1 MLKTK
6 NIKKDNLN
14 IKGCK
19 LFNDIA
25 KHIVF
30 LQSNQ
35 KKAVL
40 PIQTVKTTKQKNNN
54 KQKNTIKFS
63 KIKMLFE
70 MYGTQKINTIF

>member
-14 IKGCK
+14 IKWCQ

-25 KHIVF
+25 KHIGF